1 MILSSMTNFLL
12 IFDNFFPI
20 EPIKYPVKNNY
31 LIKIILKY
39 LIFFYMYIKIEKK
52 TKKENIINVLK
63 FYPL

>member
-39 LIFFYMYIKIEKK
+39 LIFFYMDI
-52 TKKENIINVLK
+52 
-63 FYPL
+63 